1 MNPVAIIT
9 SFIGLYSFLVVIRC
23 LLTWFPNID
32 FSAQPFRTLC
42 ELTDPYLNLF
52 RSFIPPLG
60 GIDLSPMV
68 AIFAL
73 QFLGNALTAVLGT
86 AFASYSIM
94 NLVG

>member
-9 SFIGLYSFLVVIRC
+9 SFIGIYTFLVIIRC
-23 LLTWFPNID
+23 LLTWFPNVD
-32 FSAQPFRTLC
+32 FYNQPLRTLA

-52 RSFIPPLG
+52 RSFIPPFG

-73 QFLGNALTAVLGT
+73 QFLQNMLLKVLSP
-86 AFASYSIM
+86 AFASYQSY
-94 NLVG
+94 LLG